1 MTTEIKETIET
12 STQNGIPSVFCE
24 NPDIDFSIHWVFNNK
39 TKMDDLSGTRHP
51 DGTVLTVVDPRCSY
65 RGTGSYTCHEGQ
77 WVANANCNPDRCV
90 YDRTRY
96 VFTPNI
102 TADGFGRTTE
112 YVNSGTFIHVECVA
126 SKGIRSYDAKC
137 KDSLWDPMLPNCDGE
152 NQHMSN
158 KQATIMIASVV
169 PSVVLLGVVMALA
182 VHCCKLKR
190 KQTENPIDTNYCTTT
205 EMLKSKSNYD
215 MLDTCTVAEKGSGTN
230 R

>member
-12 STQNGIPSVFCE
+12 TTQNGIPSVFCE
-24 NPDIDFSIHWVFNNK
+24 NPDIDFSIHWLINNK

-51 DGTVLTVVDPRCSY
+51 KGTVLTVVDPRCSY

-112 YVNSGTFIHVECVA
+112 YVNSGTFVHAECIA
-126 SKGIRSYDAKC
+126 SKGISSYDSTC
-137 KDSLWDPMLPNCDGE
+137 RDLRWDPALPNCDGG
-152 NQHMSN
+152 NQQISN

-169 PSVVLLGVVMALA
+169 TSVALLGAVIALA
-182 VHCCKLKR
+182 IHCCKLKR
-190 KQTENPIDTNYCTTT
+190 KQTEKPTDTNYFTTT
-205 EMLKSKSNYD
+205 EVLKGQSKYD
-215 MLDTCTVAEKGSGTN
+215 MFDTYTVTGQGSGTN